1 MQLVVD
7 RFPLG
12 PYQANCYV
20 VRAGDDATEAV
31 VVDPGDDTA
40 PLGDLVDRTAAILVT
55 HNDVDHTGGVAD
67 LAARTGAEV
76 WAPAGDL
83 EALAAGRSRTG
94 NPVPPYVAEHGVRG
108 GEKLKLAGLPFEVVD
123 TPGHA
128 ANHVAYCVGGHLF
141 AGDLLFAGSV
151 GRADLPG
158 GDWPTL
164 LASVETLLER
174 YGPDATVW
182 SGHGPSTTLGT
193 ELETNPFL
201 AELRAARKS

>member
-7 RFPLG
+7 RVPLG

-20 VRAGDDATEAV
+20 VRAGHEATEVV

-40 PLGDLVDRTAAILVT
+40 PLGPVAERATAILVT
-55 HNDVDHTGGVAD
+55 HDDVDHVGGVAA

-94 NPVPPYVAEHGVRG
+94 NPVPAVAGAHGLTG
-108 GEKLKLAGLPFEVVD
+108 GERLKLAGLPFEVVE

-128 ANHVAYCVGGHLF
+128 ANHVAYCLEGHLF

-151 GRADLPG
+151 GRVDLPG
-158 GDWPTL
+158 GDWATL
-164 LASVETLLER
+164 LASVETLLDR

-182 SGHGPSTTLGT
+182 SGHGPKTTLGH

-201 AELRAARKS
+201 AELRAARKG

>member
-7 RFPLG
+7 RVPLG
-12 PYQANCYV
+12 PYGANCYV
-20 VRAGDDATEAV
+20 VRAGPDASEVV
-31 VVDPGDDTA
+31 VVDPGDDVA
-40 PLGDLVDRTAAILVT
+40 PLGPVVERATAILVT
-55 HNDVDHTGGVAD
+55 HDDVDHVGGVAE

-94 NPVPPYVAEHGVRG
+94 NPVPAFADARGVTG
-108 GEKLKLAGLPFEVVD
+108 GETLRLAGLPFEVVD

-141 AGDLLFAGSV
+141 SGDLLFAGSV
-151 GRADLPG
+151 GRVDLPG
-158 GDWPTL
+158 GDWATL

-182 SGHGPSTTLGT
+182 SGHGPKTTLGH

-201 AELRAARKS
+201 AELRAARQS